1 MSTSPPP
8 TSTTSK
14 DEIEIKIVSHS
25 NLFYWWPVWFVG
37 FLMALLTWF
46 DGHQMVI
53 VPTGTQLGH
62 GISGKISLDKP
73 GESLDIDDRAV
84 LVAPKGF
91 KVEQVD
97 PPHLHMA
104 KNKNY
109 GVMWSIVL
117 ILVILITNVPLRG
130 MWSVVTIVV
139 IVLMSVIFGLAG
151 LWEVIFGYVHLLH
164 IQINAGGYLFIS
176 LLLFV
181 IWLVTF
187 VFFDQQLY
195 MIFTPGQLKVR
206 TEIGGGEKAF
216 DTTGMTIEKQRS
228 DLFRHWILGLGSG
241 DLIVNTAGAA
251 VHHFDLPNVLFI
263 GKKVQQ
269 IEDMMKRK
277 AVVETR

>member
-97 PPHLHMA
+97 PPHLHMD

-109 GVMWSIVL
+109 
-117 ILVILITNVPLRG
+117 
-130 MWSVVTIVV
+130 
-139 IVLMSVIFGLAG
+139 
-151 LWEVIFGYVHLLH
+151 
-164 IQINAGGYLFIS
+164 
-176 LLLFV
+176 
-181 IWLVTF
+181 
-187 VFFDQQLY
+187 
-195 MIFTPGQLKVR
+195 
-206 TEIGGGEKAF
+206 
-216 DTTGMTIEKQRS
+216 
-228 DLFRHWILGLGSG
+228 
-241 DLIVNTAGAA
+241 
-251 VHHFDLPNVLFI
+251 
-263 GKKVQQ
+263 
-269 IEDMMKRK
+269 
-277 AVVETR
+277 